1 MKNLLDIYLDLLSK
15 WKEFYKQYGWPY
27 IAETAVLYDCIES
40 FHPRLEAEMPI
51 NGNLEVCFELI
62 ASSICLRIRYQD
74 IDAFRFLIS
83 SYYYFYL
90 EQDPKNMIESIK
102 MNENNLMPRVPGIS
116 SKNYNTDEYWVCPKD
131 RKGKLIDSV
140 VKLQFIK
147 LITKTLLAL

>member
-27 IAETAVLYDCIES
+27 IAETAVLYDSIES

-90 EQDPKNMIESIK
+90 EQDPKSMIESIK
-102 MNENNLMPRVPGIS
+102 ISENRLMPRVPEIS
-116 SKNYNTDEYWVCPKD
+116 SKNSNTDGYWVCLKD
-131 RKGKLIDSV
+131 RKGKIIDSV
-140 VKLQFIK
+140 VKLQFIVYFW
-147 LITKTLLAL
+147 